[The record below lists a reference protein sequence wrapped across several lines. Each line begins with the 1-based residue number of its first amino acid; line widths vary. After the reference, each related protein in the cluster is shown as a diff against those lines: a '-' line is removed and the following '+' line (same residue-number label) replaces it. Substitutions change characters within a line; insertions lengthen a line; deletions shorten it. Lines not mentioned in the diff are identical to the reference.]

1 MRGFVLILVVLC
13 LLAAPS
19 VRANG
24 GELRVADHP
33 AGPYVVTVFTS
44 PSPVRAGAVD
54 VSVLV
59 MDAPGSAIIDDAQVT
74 VIAEPIGHAAPG
86 GSYPATRDQADIK
99 LYYAAKFNLPAAG
112 QWRFT
117 VDVQGPRG
125 GGTTAFEVAV
135 GEASVISAP
144 LLIALLLLVPL
155 GIGWRLAHAQRQRLR
170 RSPAAARAEH
180 DRV

>member
-1 MRGFVLILVVLC
+1 MRRFPLILVALC

-19 VRANG
+19 VQANG
-24 GELRVADHP
+24 GTVQVADQP
-33 AGPYVVTVFTS
+33 LGAYVVTVWTS

-59 MDAPGSAIIDDAQVT
+59 QDQARQPVDDAQVT
-74 VIAEPIGHAAPG
+74 ITTEPINHAAPG
-86 GSYPATRDQADIK
+86 SSYPATRDQANIK

-125 GGTTAFEVAV
+125 GGATAFEVAA
-135 GEASVISAP
+135 GEASVISTP

-155 GIGWRLAHAQRQRLR
+155 GIAWRLAQAQRQRLR
-170 RSPAAARAEH
+170 RSPAEARAEQ
-180 DRV
+180 DRA

>member
-1 MRGFVLILVVLC
+1 MRRLLVILVALC

-24 GELRVADHP
+24 GTVQVADQP

-59 MDAPGSAIIDDAQVT
+59 QDQARQPVDDAQVT
-74 VIAEPIGHAAPG
+74 VTTEPINHGGPG
-86 GSYPATRDQADIK
+86 GSYPATRDQADNK

-117 VDVQGPRG
+117 VDVQGQRG
-125 GGTTAFEVAV
+125 GGATAFALEA
-135 GEASVISAP
+135 GGASVISPP
-144 LLIALLLLVPL
+144 LLVALLLLVPL
-155 GIGWRLAHAQRQRLR
+155 GIAWRLAQAQRQRLR
-170 RSPAAARAEH
+170 RTATEARADQE
-180 DRV
+180 RA